1 MFSDPERSI
10 EQFGLGKGNYVA
22 DFGAGYGHFSFAAAE
37 AVGETGRVY
46 AIDVQKD
53 LLTRLK
59 NEARNVRHLSNIDI
73 IWADLDHL
81 GGTKLR
87 ENSIDAVILAN
98 ILFQL
103 PQKDDTCMEI
113 KRILKRTG
121 RILVIDWSNSIGGIG
136 LKSSDVF
143 TRDQAVKLF
152 YSHGFVE
159 DREIDAGTGHYGII
173 LKRNKV

>member
-22 DFGAGYGHFSFAAAE
+22 DFGAGYGYFSFAAAE
-37 AVGETGRVY
+37 AVGETGRIY

-59 NEARNVRHLSNIDI
+59 NEARNVKHLLNIDI
-73 IWADLDHL
+73 IWANLDHL
-81 GGTKLR
+81 GSTRLR

-103 PQKDDTCMEI
+103 PKKDDTCLEI
-113 KRILKRTG
+113 KRILRSTG
-121 RILVIDWSNSIGGIG
+121 RILVIDWSNSIGGVSS
-136 LKSSDVF
+136 KASDVF
-143 TRDQAVKLF
+143 TRDQAIKLF
-152 YSHGFVE
+152 FNHGFVE
-159 DREIDAGTGHYGII
+159 DREIDAGAGHYGII
-173 LKRNKV
+173 FKRKN